1 MEPQNHWNFAYGA
14 NINRWKLEKRRGIKP
29 VESVPG
35 KLKEWQLSFNHRG
48 GMGTLDQGTGSTVHG
63 VCHLLAPSDYATL
76 CRMEEGYSEVEV
88 VVEAYDGR
96 AITATIFCSLPDRR
110 TTDGIPPLRYLKL
123 LQEGA
128 REWDLDQGYR
138 VWLDSLPSIPDN
150 VCRNYA
156 RGSCKFG
163 GRCRYLHASP
173 AAGAS
178 SNSQPLGT
186 ASRNERRQGGRHGEG
201 ASQGGLGPPPG
212 LHPAGPQEA
221 NALTCATLSI
231 TGSKRHS
238 RVQHGALA
246 GVASSSKAGGSVTHA
261 EGIVET
267 GSVEWRLVYWPG
279 FPGRGEFIRLM
290 FEETAT
296 PFQDDRSAASVK
308 SMTMSGRTAPS
319 GYPCLASP
327 VLQNLR
333 TGFSM
338 GQTMAI
344 MRYLAKNLDGGRLL
358 PKTDVDQAHA
368 DMIVCGVADLVEEGH
383 AAWHPVDSMRS
394 AAFNR
399 GPQQDAQIKLYASRR
414 VPKWLAFLE
423 SALQA
428 NPAGEG
434 YFFGNQLSYVDLCVF
449 HLLNGLAHQLPQ
461 DFQAARVPKLKAL
474 RERVASRPRIS
485 SYMDSPRCQAFTGT
499 GPIF

>member
-1 MEPQNHWNFAYGA
+1 MVAT
-14 NINRWKLEKRRGIKP
+14 
-29 VESVPG
+29 
-35 KLKEWQLSFNHRG
+35 
-48 GMGTLDQGTGSTVHG
+48 TLV
-63 VCHLLAPSDYATL
+63 LYA
-76 CRMEEGYSEVEV
+76 
-88 VVEAYDGR
+88 
-96 AITATIFCSLPDRR
+96 
-110 TTDGIPPLRYLKL
+110 
-123 LQEGA
+123 
-128 REWDLDQGYR
+128 
-138 VWLDSLPSIPDN
+138 
-150 VCRNYA
+150 
-156 RGSCKFG
+156 
-163 GRCRYLHASP
+163 
-173 AAGAS
+173 AA
-178 SNSQPLGT
+178 
-186 ASRNERRQGGRHGEG
+186 
-201 ASQGGLGPPPG
+201 
-212 LHPAGPQEA
+212 
-221 NALTCATLSI
+221 AL
-231 TGSKRHS
+231 
-238 RVQHGALA
+238 
-246 GVASSSKAGGSVTHA
+246 

-296 PFQDDRSAASVK
+296 PFQDDRSADKQQPSEHVVVADDKSARSFGEVYDHVRAYRPKRISVPGIACASK
-308 SMTMSGRTAPS
+308 PTHDCSS
-319 GYPCLASP
+319 
-327 VLQNLR
+327 
-333 TGFSM
+333 GFSM

-474 RERVASRPRIS
+474 RERVASRP
-485 SYMDSPRCQAFTGT
+485 
-499 GPIF
+499 